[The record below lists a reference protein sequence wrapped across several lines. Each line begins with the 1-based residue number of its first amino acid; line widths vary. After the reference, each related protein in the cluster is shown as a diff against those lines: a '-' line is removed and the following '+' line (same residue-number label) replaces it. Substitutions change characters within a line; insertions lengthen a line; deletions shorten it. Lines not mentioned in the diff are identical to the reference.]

1 MDIYPMVLIALIA
14 AILLTILA
22 WAIYAIVTHKDAFND
37 AVAKNVAV
45 APLNYEEWA
54 AKRSAVNQRKA
65 KAIAEFQELKELN
78 ADFSAIIEGE

>member
-22 WAIYAIVTHKDAFND
+22 WAIYAILTHKDAFNNV
-37 AVAKNVAV
+37 VAKNVAV

-65 KAIAEFQELKELN
+65 KAIAEFQELRELN
-78 ADFSAIIEGE
+78 GDINAILEGE